1 LLGINNT
8 FKKIVLALGDA
19 VMIGASLFIAL
30 VLRFEGHIPLQYMDN
45 FERLLWPVIA
55 VQILIFFFSGIYR
68 RLWRYASVDELL
80 LIVFTVGTGSTVS
93 LLFSWYFDL
102 MLPRSVY
109 IIYGVLLLFF
119 IGGSRFSLRVLAKYL
134 KKINGNNNGHR
145 PVLIVGA
152 GDAGAM
158 AARELK
164 KHESTL
170 GTRLVGFID
179 DDPNKRKQ
187 VIHGLPV
194 LGTRDDLPVIVEERG
209 IKEIVIAMPSAPYS
223 EQRKIINL
231 CKELPVKLK
240 IIPGIFELLGGQVNL
255 THLKEVEIEDLLK
268 REQVQVDIQEISGYL
283 SRKVIMV
290 TGAGGSIG
298 SELCRQ
304 VSLLGPQAVLLLD
317 HNENGVFYI
326 NKELTEK
333 SPELKVYP
341 LVRDVQDFKSL
352 EGVFQAYRPQVV
364 FHAAAH
370 KHVPLMEVNAGQAV
384 QNNVLGT
391 KNLVDLSEC
400 YGVERFVFISTD
412 KAVNPV
418 SVMGATKRASEIY
431 MQHRAR
437 KNGNCIFCAVRFG
450 NVLGSQGS
458 VVPLFKEQI
467 ARGGPLTVTHPEM
480 TRYFMTIPEAVQLV
494 IQAGALGKKG
504 MIFILDMGEP
514 VRIMDLAKDMIY
526 LSGLQPE
533 KDIEI
538 KVTGIRPGEKLYEE
552 LFSDRENFMKTKH
565 ERIFIAPDTRLHED
579 EIIAELNSLS
589 KIVGADLGLLLG
601 FKKFPE
607 GVHIFKNLKNP
618 HQ

>member
-8 FKKIVLALGDA
+8 FKKIVLALLDA

-30 VLRFEGHIPLQYMDN
+30 VLRFEGRIPSEYTNN
-45 FERLLWPVIA
+45 FESLLWPVIA
-55 VQILIFFFSGIYR
+55 VQILIFIFFGIYR

-80 LIVFTVGTGSTVS
+80 LIVFTVGAGSTVS
-93 LLFSWYFDL
+93 LLYSWYFEL

-109 IIYGVLLLFF
+109 VIYGVLLLFF

-134 KKINGNNNGHR
+134 KKINVNNNGRR

-179 DDPNKRKQ
+179 DDPNKRRQ

-194 LGTRDDLPVIVEERG
+194 LGTRDDLPRIVEEKE
-209 IKEIVIAMPSAPYS
+209 IKEIVIAMPSAAYS

-283 SRKVIMV
+283 SGKVIMV

-304 VSLLGPQAVLLLD
+304 VSLLGPQALLLLD
-317 HNENGVFYI
+317 HNENGIFYI
-326 NKELTEK
+326 NRELAEK
-333 SPELKVYP
+333 NPELKVYP

-352 EGVFQAYRPQVV
+352 EEVFQAYRPQVV

-370 KHVPLMEVNAGQAV
+370 KHVPLMEANAGQAV
-384 QNNVLGT
+384 QNNVQGT
-391 KNLVDLSEC
+391 KNLVDLSER

-412 KAVNPV
+412 KAVNPA

-437 KNGNCIFCAVRFG
+437 KNGDCIFCAVRFG
-450 NVLGSQGS
+450 NVLGSRGS

-467 ARGGPLTVTHPEM
+467 AGGGPLTVTHPEM

-494 IQAGALGKKG
+494 IQAGALGEKG

-514 VRIMDLAKDMIY
+514 VKIMDLAKDMIL
-526 LSGLQPE
+526 LSGLQPG

-538 KVTGIRPGEKLYEE
+538 KLTGMRPGEKLCEE

-565 ERIFIAPDTRLHED
+565 ERIYIAPDTRLREED
-579 EIIAELNSLS
+579 VLKELHSLS
-589 KIVGADLGLLLG
+589 EIVGTDLGLLLG
-601 FKKFPE
+601 FKEYTPK
-607 GVHIFKNLKNP
+607 I
-618 HQ
+618 

>member
-1 LLGINNT
+1 MLGINNT
-8 FKKIVLALGDA
+8 FKKIVLALLDA

-30 VLRFEGHIPLQYMDN
+30 VLRFEGRIPSEYTNN
-45 FERLLWPVIA
+45 FESLLWPVIA
-55 VQILIFFFSGIYR
+55 VQILIFIFFGIYR

-80 LIVFTVGTGSTVS
+80 LIVFTVGAGSTVS
-93 LLFSWYFDL
+93 LLYSWYFEL

-109 IIYGVLLLFF
+109 VIYGVLLLFF

-134 KKINGNNNGHR
+134 KKINVNNNGRR

-179 DDPNKRKQ
+179 DDPNKRRQ

-194 LGTRDDLPVIVEERG
+194 LGTRDDLPRIVEEKE
-209 IKEIVIAMPSAPYS
+209 IKEIVIAMPSAAYS

-283 SRKVIMV
+283 SGKIIMV

-304 VSLLGPQAVLLLD
+304 VSVLGPQALLLLD
-317 HNENGVFYI
+317 HNENGIFYI
-326 NKELTEK
+326 NRELAEK
-333 SPELKVYP
+333 NPELKVYP

-352 EGVFQAYRPQVV
+352 EEVFQAYRPQVV

-370 KHVPLMEVNAGQAV
+370 KHVPLMEANAGQAV
-384 QNNVLGT
+384 QNNVQGT
-391 KNLVDLSEC
+391 KNLVDLSER

-412 KAVNPV
+412 KAVNPA

-437 KNGNCIFCAVRFG
+437 KNGDCIFCAVRFG
-450 NVLGSQGS
+450 NVLGSRGS

-467 ARGGPLTVTHPEM
+467 AGGGPLTVTHPEM

-494 IQAGALGKKG
+494 IQAGALGEKG

-514 VRIMDLAKDMIY
+514 VKIMDLAKDMIL
-526 LSGLQPE
+526 LSGLQPG

-538 KVTGIRPGEKLYEE
+538 KLTGMRPGEKLCEE

-565 ERIFIAPDTRLHED
+565 ERIYIAPDTRLREED
-579 EIIAELNSLS
+579 VLKELHSLS
-589 KIVGADLGLLLG
+589 EIVGTDLGLLLG
-601 FKKFPE
+601 FKEYTPK
-607 GVHIFKNLKNP
+607 I
-618 HQ
+618 

>member
-1 LLGINNT
+1 MLGINNT
-8 FKKIVLALGDA
+8 FKKIILALLDA

-30 VLRFEGHIPLQYMDN
+30 VLRFEGRIPSVYTNN
-45 FERLLWPVIA
+45 FESLLWPVIA
-55 VQILIFFFSGIYR
+55 MQILIFIFFGIYR

-80 LIVFTVGTGSTVS
+80 LIVFTVGAGSTVS
-93 LLFSWYFDL
+93 LLYSWYFEL

-134 KKINGNNNGHR
+134 KQINGNNNGRR

-170 GTRLVGFID
+170 GARLAGFID
-179 DDPNKRKQ
+179 DDPNKRGQ

-194 LGTRDDLPVIVEERG
+194 LGTRDDLPGIVEEKG
-209 IKEIVIAMPSAPYS
+209 IKEIVIAMPSAAYS

-283 SRKVIMV
+283 SGKVIMV

-304 VSLLGPQAVLLLD
+304 VSLLGPQALLLLD
-317 HNENGVFYI
+317 HDENGIFYI
-326 NKELTEK
+326 NRELAEK
-333 SPELKVYP
+333 NPELKVYP

-352 EGVFQAYRPQVV
+352 EEVFQAYRPQVV

-370 KHVPLMEVNAGQAV
+370 KHVPLMEANARQAV
-384 QNNVLGT
+384 QNNVQGT
-391 KNLVDLSEC
+391 KNLVDLSER

-412 KAVNPV
+412 KAVNPA

-450 NVLGSQGS
+450 NVLGSRGS

-494 IQAGALGKKG
+494 IQAGALGEKG

-514 VRIMDLAKDMIY
+514 VKIMDLAKDMIL
-526 LSGLQPE
+526 LSGLQPG

-538 KVTGIRPGEKLYEE
+538 KLTGVRPGEKLCEE

-565 ERIFIAPDTRLHED
+565 ERIYIAPDTRLREED
-579 EIIAELNSLS
+579 VLKELNSLS
-589 KIVGADLGLLLG
+589 EIVGTDLGLLLG
-601 FKKFPE
+601 FKEYTPK
-607 GVHIFKNLKNP
+607 I
-618 HQ
+618 

>member
-8 FKKIVLALGDA
+8 FKKIVLALLDA

-30 VLRFEGHIPLQYMDN
+30 VLRFEGRIPSEYTNN
-45 FERLLWPVIA
+45 FESLLWPVIA
-55 VQILIFFFSGIYR
+55 VQILIFIFFGIYR

-80 LIVFTVGTGSTVS
+80 LIVFTVGAGSTVS
-93 LLFSWYFDL
+93 LLYSWYFEL

-109 IIYGVLLLFF
+109 VIYGVLLLFF

-134 KKINGNNNGHR
+134 KKINVNNNGRR

-179 DDPNKRKQ
+179 DDPNKRRQ

-194 LGTRDDLPVIVEERG
+194 LGTRDDLPRIVEEKE
-209 IKEIVIAMPSAPYS
+209 IKEIVIAMPSAAYS

-283 SRKVIMV
+283 SGKIIMV

-304 VSLLGPQAVLLLD
+304 VSLLGPQALLLLD
-317 HNENGVFYI
+317 HNENGIFYI
-326 NKELTEK
+326 NRELAEK
-333 SPELKVYP
+333 NPELKVYP

-352 EGVFQAYRPQVV
+352 EEVFQAYRPQVV

-370 KHVPLMEVNAGQAV
+370 KHVPLMEANAGQAV
-384 QNNVLGT
+384 QNNVQGT
-391 KNLVDLSEC
+391 KNLVDLSER

-412 KAVNPV
+412 KAVNPA

-437 KNGNCIFCAVRFG
+437 KNGDCIFCAVRFG
-450 NVLGSQGS
+450 NVLGSRGS

-467 ARGGPLTVTHPEM
+467 AGGGPLTVTHPEM

-494 IQAGALGKKG
+494 IQAGALGEKG

-514 VRIMDLAKDMIY
+514 VKIMDLAKDMIL
-526 LSGLQPE
+526 LSGLQPG

-538 KVTGIRPGEKLYEE
+538 KLTGMRPGEKLCEE

-565 ERIFIAPDTRLHED
+565 ERIYIAPDTRLREED
-579 EIIAELNSLS
+579 VLKELHSLS
-589 KIVGADLGLLLG
+589 EIVGTDLGLLLG
-601 FKKFPE
+601 FKEYTPK
-607 GVHIFKNLKNP
+607 I
-618 HQ
+618 

>member
-8 FKKIVLALGDA
+8 FKKIILALLDA

-30 VLRFEGHIPLQYMDN
+30 VLRFEGRIPSVYTNN
-45 FERLLWPVIA
+45 FESLLWPVIA
-55 VQILIFFFSGIYR
+55 MQILIFIFFGIYR

-80 LIVFTVGTGSTVS
+80 LIVFTVGAGSTVS
-93 LLFSWYFDL
+93 LLYSWYFEL

-134 KKINGNNNGHR
+134 KKINGNNNGRR

-170 GTRLVGFID
+170 GARLAGFID
-179 DDPNKRKQ
+179 DDPNKRGQ

-194 LGTRDDLPVIVEERG
+194 LGTRDDLPGIVEEKG
-209 IKEIVIAMPSAPYS
+209 IKEIVIAMPSAAYS

-283 SRKVIMV
+283 SGKVIMV

-304 VSLLGPQAVLLLD
+304 VSLLGPQALLLLD
-317 HNENGVFYI
+317 HDENGIFYI
-326 NKELTEK
+326 NRELAEK
-333 SPELKVYP
+333 NPELKVYP

-352 EGVFQAYRPQVV
+352 EEVFQAYRPQVV

-370 KHVPLMEVNAGQAV
+370 KHVPLMEANARQAV
-384 QNNVLGT
+384 QNNVQGT
-391 KNLVDLSEC
+391 KNLVDLSER

-412 KAVNPV
+412 KAVNPA

-450 NVLGSQGS
+450 NVLGSRGS

-494 IQAGALGKKG
+494 IQAGALGEKG

-514 VRIMDLAKDMIY
+514 VKIMDLAKDMIL
-526 LSGLQPE
+526 LSGLQPG

-538 KVTGIRPGEKLYEE
+538 KLTGVRPGEKLCEE

-565 ERIFIAPDTRLHED
+565 ERIYIAPDTRLREED
-579 EIIAELNSLS
+579 VLKELNSLS
-589 KIVGADLGLLLG
+589 EIVGTDLGLLLG
-601 FKKFPE
+601 FKEYTPK
-607 GVHIFKNLKNP
+607 I
-618 HQ
+618 

>member
-1 LLGINNT
+1 MLGINNT
-8 FKKIVLALGDA
+8 FKKIVLALLDA

-30 VLRFEGHIPLQYMDN
+30 VLRFEGRIPSEYTNN
-45 FERLLWPVIA
+45 FESLLWPVIA
-55 VQILIFFFSGIYR
+55 VQILIFIFFGIYR

-80 LIVFTVGTGSTVS
+80 LIVFTVGAGSTVS
-93 LLFSWYFDL
+93 LLYSWYFEL

-109 IIYGVLLLFF
+109 VIYGVLLLFF

-134 KKINGNNNGHR
+134 KKINVNNNGRR

-179 DDPNKRKQ
+179 DDPNKRRQ

-194 LGTRDDLPVIVEERG
+194 LGTRDDLPRIVEEKE
-209 IKEIVIAMPSAPYS
+209 IKEIVIAMPSAAYS

-283 SRKVIMV
+283 SGKVIMV

-304 VSLLGPQAVLLLD
+304 VSLLGPQALLLLD
-317 HNENGVFYI
+317 HNENGIFYI
-326 NKELTEK
+326 NRELAEK
-333 SPELKVYP
+333 NPELKVYP

-352 EGVFQAYRPQVV
+352 EEVFQAYRPQVV

-370 KHVPLMEVNAGQAV
+370 KHVPLMEANAGQAV
-384 QNNVLGT
+384 QNNVQGT
-391 KNLVDLSEC
+391 KNLVDLSER

-412 KAVNPV
+412 KAVNPA

-437 KNGNCIFCAVRFG
+437 KNGDCIFCAVRFG
-450 NVLGSQGS
+450 NVLGSRGS

-467 ARGGPLTVTHPEM
+467 AGGGPLTVTHPEM

-494 IQAGALGKKG
+494 IQAGALGEKG

-514 VRIMDLAKDMIY
+514 VKIMDLAKDMIL
-526 LSGLQPE
+526 LSGLQPG

-538 KVTGIRPGEKLYEE
+538 KLTGMRPGEKLCEE

-565 ERIFIAPDTRLHED
+565 ERIYIAPDTRLREED
-579 EIIAELNSLS
+579 VLKELHSLS
-589 KIVGADLGLLLG
+589 EIVGTDLGLLLG
-601 FKKFPE
+601 FKEYTPK
-607 GVHIFKNLKNP
+607 I
-618 HQ
+618 

>member
-1 LLGINNT
+1 MLGINNT
-8 FKKIVLALGDA
+8 FKKIILALLDA

-30 VLRFEGHIPLQYMDN
+30 VLRFEGRIPSVYTNN
-45 FERLLWPVIA
+45 FESLLWPVIA
-55 VQILIFFFSGIYR
+55 MQILIFIFFGIYR

-80 LIVFTVGTGSTVS
+80 LIVFTVGAGSTVS
-93 LLFSWYFDL
+93 LLYSWYFEL

-134 KKINGNNNGHR
+134 KKINGNNNGRR

-170 GTRLVGFID
+170 EARLAGFID
-179 DDPNKRKQ
+179 DDPNKRGQ

-194 LGTRDDLPVIVEERG
+194 LGTRDDLPGIVEEKG
-209 IKEIVIAMPSAPYS
+209 IKEIVIAMPSAAYS

-283 SRKVIMV
+283 SGKVIMV

-304 VSLLGPQAVLLLD
+304 VSLLGPQALLLLD
-317 HNENGVFYI
+317 HDENGIFYI
-326 NKELTEK
+326 NRELAEK
-333 SPELKVYP
+333 NPELKVYP

-352 EGVFQAYRPQVV
+352 EEVFQAYRPQVV

-370 KHVPLMEVNAGQAV
+370 KHVPLMEANARQAV
-384 QNNVLGT
+384 QNNVQGT
-391 KNLVDLSEC
+391 KNLVDLSER

-412 KAVNPV
+412 KAVNPA

-450 NVLGSQGS
+450 NVLGSRGS

-494 IQAGALGKKG
+494 IQAGALGEKG

-514 VRIMDLAKDMIY
+514 VKIMDLAKDMIL
-526 LSGLQPE
+526 LSGLQPG

-538 KVTGIRPGEKLYEE
+538 KLTGVRPGEKLCEE

-565 ERIFIAPDTRLHED
+565 ERIYIAPDTRLREED
-579 EIIAELNSLS
+579 VLKELNSLS
-589 KIVGADLGLLLG
+589 EIVGTDLGLLLG
-601 FKKFPE
+601 FKEYTPK
-607 GVHIFKNLKNP
+607 I
-618 HQ
+618 

>member
-8 FKKIVLALGDA
+8 FKKIVLALLDA

-30 VLRFEGHIPLQYMDN
+30 VLRFEGRIPSEYTNN
-45 FERLLWPVIA
+45 FESLLWPVIA
-55 VQILIFFFSGIYR
+55 VQILIFIFFGIYR

-80 LIVFTVGTGSTVS
+80 LIVFTVGAGSTVS
-93 LLFSWYFDL
+93 LLYSWYFEL

-109 IIYGVLLLFF
+109 VIYGVLLLFF

-134 KKINGNNNGHR
+134 KKINGNNNGRR

-179 DDPNKRKQ
+179 DDPNKRGQ

-194 LGTRDDLPVIVEERG
+194 LGTRDDLPGIVEEKG
-209 IKEIVIAMPSAPYS
+209 IKEIVIAMPSAAYS

-283 SRKVIMV
+283 SGKVIMV

-304 VSLLGPQAVLLLD
+304 VSLLGPQALLLLD
-317 HNENGVFYI
+317 HNENGIFYI
-326 NKELTEK
+326 NRELAEK
-333 SPELKVYP
+333 NPELKVYP

-352 EGVFQAYRPQVV
+352 EEVFQAYRPQVV

-370 KHVPLMEVNAGQAV
+370 KHVPLMEANAGQAV
-384 QNNVLGT
+384 QNNVQGT
-391 KNLVDLSEC
+391 KNLVDLSER

-412 KAVNPV
+412 KAVNPA

-437 KNGNCIFCAVRFG
+437 KNGDCIFCAVRFG
-450 NVLGSQGS
+450 NVLGSRGS

-467 ARGGPLTVTHPEM
+467 AGGGPLTVTHPEM

-494 IQAGALGKKG
+494 IQAGALGEKG

-514 VRIMDLAKDMIY
+514 VKIMDLAKDMIL
-526 LSGLQPE
+526 LSGLQPG

-538 KVTGIRPGEKLYEE
+538 KLTGMRPGEKLCEE

-565 ERIFIAPDTRLHED
+565 ERIYIAPDTRLREED
-579 EIIAELNSLS
+579 VLKELHSLS
-589 KIVGADLGLLLG
+589 EIVGTDLGLLLG
-601 FKKFPE
+601 FKEYTPK
-607 GVHIFKNLKNP
+607 I
-618 HQ
+618 

>member
-1 LLGINNT
+1 MLGINNT
-8 FKKIVLALGDA
+8 FKKIVLALLDA

-30 VLRFEGHIPLQYMDN
+30 VLRFEGRIPSEYTNN
-45 FERLLWPVIA
+45 FESLLWPVIA
-55 VQILIFFFSGIYR
+55 VQILIFIFFGIYR

-80 LIVFTVGTGSTVS
+80 LIVFTVGAGSTVS
-93 LLFSWYFDL
+93 LLYSWYFEL

-109 IIYGVLLLFF
+109 VIYGVLLLFF

-134 KKINGNNNGHR
+134 KKINGNNNGRR

-179 DDPNKRKQ
+179 DDPNKRRQ

-194 LGTRDDLPVIVEERG
+194 LGTRDDLPGIVEEKG
-209 IKEIVIAMPSAPYS
+209 IKEIVIAMPSAAYS

-283 SRKVIMV
+283 SGKVIMV

-304 VSLLGPQAVLLLD
+304 VSLLGPQALLLLD
-317 HNENGVFYI
+317 HNENGIFYI
-326 NKELTEK
+326 NRELAEK
-333 SPELKVYP
+333 NPELKVYP

-352 EGVFQAYRPQVV
+352 EEVFQAYRPQVV

-370 KHVPLMEVNAGQAV
+370 KHVPLMEANAGQAV
-384 QNNVLGT
+384 QNNVQGT
-391 KNLVDLSEC
+391 KNLVDLSER

-412 KAVNPV
+412 KAVNPA

-437 KNGNCIFCAVRFG
+437 KNGDCIFCAVRFG
-450 NVLGSQGS
+450 NVLGSRGS

-467 ARGGPLTVTHPEM
+467 AGGGPLTVTHPEM

-494 IQAGALGKKG
+494 IQAGALGEKG

-514 VRIMDLAKDMIY
+514 VKIMDLAKDMIL
-526 LSGLQPE
+526 LSGLQPG

-538 KVTGIRPGEKLYEE
+538 KLTGMRPGEKLCEE

-565 ERIFIAPDTRLHED
+565 ERIYIAPDTRLREED
-579 EIIAELNSLS
+579 VLKELHSLS
-589 KIVGADLGLLLG
+589 EIVGTDLGLLLG
-601 FKKFPE
+601 FKEYTPK
-607 GVHIFKNLKNP
+607 I
-618 HQ
+618 

>member
-8 FKKIVLALGDA
+8 FKKIVLALLDA

-30 VLRFEGHIPLQYMDN
+30 VLRFEGRIPSEYTNN
-45 FERLLWPVIA
+45 FESLLWPVIA
-55 VQILIFFFSGIYR
+55 VQILIFIFFGIYR

-80 LIVFTVGTGSTVS
+80 LIVFTVGAGSTVS
-93 LLFSWYFDL
+93 LLYSWYFEL

-109 IIYGVLLLFF
+109 VIYGVLLLFF
-119 IGGSRFSLRVLAKYL
+119 IGGSRLSLRVLAKYL
-134 KKINGNNNGHR
+134 KKINGNNNGRR

-179 DDPNKRKQ
+179 DDPNKRGQ

-194 LGTRDDLPVIVEERG
+194 LGTRDDLPGIVEEKG
-209 IKEIVIAMPSAPYS
+209 IKEIVIAMPSAAYS

-283 SRKVIMV
+283 SGKVIMV

-304 VSLLGPQAVLLLD
+304 VSLLGPQALLLLD
-317 HNENGVFYI
+317 HNENGIFYI
-326 NKELTEK
+326 NRELAEK
-333 SPELKVYP
+333 NPELKVYP

-352 EGVFQAYRPQVV
+352 EEVFQAYRPQVV

-370 KHVPLMEVNAGQAV
+370 KHVPLMEANAGQAV
-384 QNNVLGT
+384 QNNVQGT
-391 KNLVDLSEC
+391 KNLVDLSER

-412 KAVNPV
+412 KAVNPA

-450 NVLGSQGS
+450 NVLGSRGS

-494 IQAGALGKKG
+494 IQAGALGEKG

-514 VRIMDLAKDMIY
+514 VKIMDLAKDMIL
-526 LSGLQPE
+526 LSGLQPG

-538 KVTGIRPGEKLYEE
+538 KLTGMRPGEKLCEE

-565 ERIFIAPDTRLHED
+565 ERIYIAPDTRLREED
-579 EIIAELNSLS
+579 VLKELHSLS
-589 KIVGADLGLLLG
+589 EIVGTDLGLLLG
-601 FKKFPE
+601 FKEYTPK
-607 GVHIFKNLKNP
+607 I
-618 HQ
+618 